1 MTSIFKGAAERL
13 GTADFDSRPRL
24 WRLLARLSLVLA
36 LALVALPLT
45 APRAALAQ
53 SYVFN
58 AVTIEGNTRIEP
70 ATILSYAAIP
80 RGTPVSGGQ
89 LNDAYQRLVN
99 SGLFEAVEIVP
110 QGGTLVI
117 RVTEFPTINVINVEG
132 NRKLKDDQI
141 KSFLKSQPRKIY
153 SPVVAE
159 QDAAAIV
166 EAYEVSGRLAA
177 TVTPKIIRRDGNRVD
192 LVFEVIEGKVVEIER
207 LSFVGNRDFSDSRLR
222 RVLGTK
228 QAGIFRQIIQ
238 RDTYVPDRIE
248 FDKQVLRDFYLS
260 RGYID
265 FQTKAVTSE
274 FSREKN
280 AFFVTFSVEEGQSY
294 RFGNTSVISEIPEA
308 DAADFRAQ
316 LKIRKGAV
324 YSPTLVDNVISRM
337 EGLAL
342 KKGLTFVRVDPRI
355 TRNDR
360 DGTLDIEFALVRGQ
374 RIFVE
379 RIDIEGN
386 ATTLDRVI
394 RTQFRTVEGD
404 PFNPREIRE
413 ASERIRALG
422 FFSATDVQAREG
434 SAKDQVVI
442 DVNVEEQNTGS
453 LAFGASFSPDAGAG
467 VNVSFTETNF
477 LGRGQSIK
485 FELIS
490 TEDSKNFTFNFGEPN
505 ILGRDLR
512 FGFALTYRETE
523 NFNAKYSTRAGSMS
537 PSLEFPISEYGRLGV
552 RYNFGYAEIFSVD
565 DGDSDND
572 GFNDGDTDKNGV
584 IDGTEVAST
593 GSSAILR
600 REEALGPSW
609 RSGFGYSYEYDT
621 RTSGLNPRGG
631 VVFRFNQDLT
641 GLGGDAR
648 FIKTTAQA
656 AIERRILNDDVLL
669 RASLQGGALTLLD
682 GDSRIGDRFL
692 LNSSQIQGFSYGGI
706 GPRDMAVTNQD
717 ALGGN
722 YFVVAKLEAEFP
734 LGLPEEYGI
743 SGGAF
748 FNAGSLWGLDDT
760 AGGPSGLNPVDD
772 SFHLR
777 SSVGLSIFWTTP
789 IGPLRFNFTHPL
801 QKQDYDKTQ
810 TFDVSIQTRF

>member
-1 MTSIFKGAAERL
+1 MTRSTPRTLALRL
-13 GTADFDSRPRL
+13 AV
-24 WRLLARLSLVLA
+24 VLA
-36 LALVALPLT
+36 LALLALPLA

-58 AVTIEGNTRIEP
+58 AVTIEGNIRIEP

-80 RGTPVSGGQ
+80 RGTPVTGGQ

-132 NRKLKDDQI
+132 NRKLKDDQVKGFI
-141 KSFLKSQPRKIY
+141 KSQPRKVY

-166 EAYEVSGRLAA
+166 EAYEVSGRMAA
-177 TVTPKIIRRDGNRVD
+177 TVTPRIIRRDGNRVD
-192 LVFEVIEGKVVEIER
+192 LVFEVVEGKVVEIER
-207 LSFVGNRDFSDSRLR
+207 LSFIGNRDFSDSRLR

-228 QAGIFRQIIQ
+228 QAGIFRRIVQ

-260 RGYID
+260 RGYVD
-265 FQTKAVTSE
+265 FQTKAVSTE
-274 FSREKN
+274 FSREKD

-294 RFGNTSVISEIPEA
+294 RFGTMTVISEIPEA
-308 DAADFRAQ
+308 DAAEFRSQ
-316 LKIRKGAV
+316 LKIRKGAT
-324 YSPTLVDNVISRM
+324 YTPALVDNVISRM
-337 EGLAL
+337 EALAV
-342 KKGLTFVRVDPRI
+342 KKGLSFVRVDPRV
-355 TRNDR
+355 TRHER
-360 DGTLDIEFALVRGQ
+360 EGTLDIEFALVRGQ

-394 RTQFRTVEGD
+394 RAQFRTVEGD
-404 PFNPREIRE
+404 PFNPREIRQ

-422 FFSATDVQAREG
+422 FFAMTEVQARDG
-434 SAKDQVVI
+434 SARDQVVI
-442 DVNVEEQNTGS
+442 DVDVEEQNTGS

-467 VNVSFTETNF
+467 VNVSFTESNF
-477 LGRGQSIK
+477 LGRGQSIRL
-485 FELIS
+485 EVIS
-490 TEDSKNFTFNFGEPN
+490 TDESKNFAFNFAEPR

-512 FGFALTYRETE
+512 FELALTYRETE
-523 NFNAKYSTRAGSMS
+523 DFNSKYSTRVGTFS
-537 PSLEFPISEYGRLGV
+537 PSLEFPISEYGRLAV
-552 RYNFGYAEIFSVD
+552 RYNLGYYEIYNVD

-572 GFNDGDTDKNGV
+572 GFNDGDLDKNGV

-609 RSGFGYSYEYDT
+609 RSGFGYSYSYDT
-621 RTSGLNPRGG
+621 RTSGLDPRGG
-631 VVFRFNQDLT
+631 MVFRFGQDLT

-648 FIKTTAQA
+648 YIKTSVQA
-656 AIERRILNDDVLL
+656 AVERRFINDDLLL
-669 RASLQGGALTLLD
+669 RASIQGGALTVLD
-682 GDSRIGDRFL
+682 GDTRIGDRFL
-692 LNSSQIQGFSYGGI
+692 LTSSQLQGFRYGGI
-706 GPRDMAVTNQD
+706 GPRDLAVSNRD

-748 FNAGSLWGLDDT
+748 FNAGSLWGLDDR
-760 AGGPSGLNPVDD
+760 AGGPLGLDPVDD

-777 SSVGLSIFWTTP
+777 SSVGLSVFWNTP
-789 IGPLRFNFTHPL
+789 IGPLRFNFTQPL